1 VATSCARGAWLL
13 VLLWASAIDVIDGSS
28 PDVPVVCVDTGL
40 SGGDLDDLVRRALE
54 VLRQSGHDPDG
65 YRLDLKMEW
74 PATAGF
80 ARHGQAYLSVVFS
93 PEDGDDCYPLRVD
106 RNDPC
111 AVSWVW
117 RPDRFTPWQRR
128 VIERAR
134 EVLRDSWPGG
144 SGEDLTGVTVV
155 ETAGE
160 VTVRLTLGELDD
172 SDLAPSR
179 AEVRL
184 RKSDLGAVE

>member
-1 VATSCARGAWLL
+1 MLL
-13 VLLWASAIDVIDGSS
+13 CASAIDVVDGSS
-28 PDVPVVCVDTGL
+28 PDVRVVCVDTGL
-40 SGGDLDDLVRRALE
+40 SGGDLDDLVRSALE

-80 ARHGQAYLSVVFS
+80 AAQHGQAYPSVVFS
-93 PEDGDDCYPLRVD
+93 PRNGDDLYPLRVD

-117 RPDRFTPWQRR
+117 RPERFTPWQRR

-144 SGEDLTGVTVV
+144 SGEKLAGVTVV

-172 SDLAPSR
+172 SGLAPSR